1 MFISHHFCSRN
12 LSIIAADN
20 AWGGFS
26 LGRGVMECRKEA
38 ARMMVRNGA
47 ALMREGGRNEGGK
60 KTEGGGGLIAAKVQK
75 N

>member
-12 LSIIAADN
+12 LSITVADN

-38 ARMMVRNGA
+38 TRMMVRNGA
-47 ALMREGGRNEGGK
+47 VLMKEGGRNEGGK
-60 KTEGGGGLIAAKVQK
+60 RTKGGGGLIAAKV
-75 N
+75 